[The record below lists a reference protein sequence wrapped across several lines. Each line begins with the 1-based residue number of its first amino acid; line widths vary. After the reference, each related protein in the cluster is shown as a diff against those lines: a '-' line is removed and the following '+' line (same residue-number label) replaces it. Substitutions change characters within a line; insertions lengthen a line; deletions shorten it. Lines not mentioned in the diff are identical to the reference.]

1 MVSLAA
7 TYNYREPGKMQIDK
21 SEILFIINPA
31 SGQRNPEKIIAKI
44 KNDCPGI
51 RYIVT
56 RNKEELDSVFTLNPE
71 KFKVFVAVGGDG
83 TANEI
88 ARYLQNNKE
97 KILAIYPNGSGNG
110 FANELGFVK
119 NFSSLLD
126 DILRGETID
135 IDVLDVNGHPCINMM
150 GLGFDSFVAHS
161 FQQSSRGL
169 KNYILSTLKSVFW
182 FKPLEA
188 TITTAS
194 GNELNGKFFMV
205 SVANTRQYGNHAI
218 ASPTSLPNDGV
229 FETILV
235 SPFPVYLFPVFVW
248 KMFTSKLKDSKYIRY
263 IREAKSATIVSDYQK
278 FHIDGEPFLGSGKMT
293 VSICKNSLRVI
304 RTKNNPIPQ
313 AGSEG
318 KG

>member
-1 MVSLAA
+1 
-7 TYNYREPGKMQIDK
+7 MQIDK

-71 KFKVFVAVGGDG
+71 EFKVFVAVGGDG

-182 FKPLEA
+182 FKPFEA

-194 GNELNGKFFMV
+194 GNELNGKFIMV

-235 SPFPVYLFPVFVW
+235 RPFPVYLFPVFVW
-248 KMFTSKLKDSKYIRY
+248 KMFTAKLKDSKYIRY
-263 IREAKSATIVSDYQK
+263 IRETKAAIIVSDYQK
-278 FHIDGEPFLGSGKMT
+278 YHIDGEPFLGSGKMS